1 MYVMDLFA
9 LRWDTGSTFFD
20 LDGGYSNF
28 FTLDSLSLHNN
39 TDVLK
44 AENMEDAGLQF
55 VRIRKYLLLT
65 GCNLKLPL
73 SEFWAQ
79 K

>member
-9 LRWDTGSTFFD
+9 LRWDIGSTFFD
-20 LDGGYSNF
+20 LDGGDSNL
-28 FTLDSLSLHNN
+28 FTLDALSLHNN
-39 TDVLK
+39 TDIFK

-55 VRIRKYLLLT
+55 ARIRKYLLFT